1 MFLKPPAARGR
12 RYYARMTWT
21 RLSRLFH
28 WVGAAAIFYLLIH
41 GFWMV
46 RLPREVRFEHYEMH
60 AAVGYLFI
68 ALTLGRLA
76 WRWTHAV
83 PPQPAAAAR
92 WEVLAAHAG
101 HWGLYLLMLASAL
114 SGWALAGT
122 FSRPLD
128 SVFGGL
134 RIPPLVSDR
143 SLHGTMEQAHVLLS
157 WALALLVAVHVAS
170 AFYHLLWK
178 KDDVMQRML

>member
-1 MFLKPPAARGR
+1 M
-12 RYYARMTWT
+12 
-21 RLSRLFH
+21 SRLLH
-28 WVGAAAIFYLLIH
+28 WAGAGLIFYLLIH

-46 RLPREVRFEHYEMH
+46 GLPRELRFGHYETH

-68 ALTLGRLA
+68 AFTLARLA

-83 PPQPAAAAR
+83 PPQPAGAAR
-92 WEVLAAHAG
+92 WERIAAHAG
-101 HWGLYLLMLASAL
+101 HWGLYLLMLVSAL

-128 SVFGGL
+128 SVFGWF
-134 RIPPLVSDR
+134 RVPELVSNNA
-143 SLHGTMEQAHVLLS
+143 LHGRLEQAHVFLS
-157 WALALLVAVHVAS
+157 WALAALIAVHVAS

-178 KDDVMQRML
+178 KDEVMQRMLR

>member
-1 MFLKPPAARGR
+1 M
-12 RYYARMTWT
+12 
-21 RLSRLFH
+21 SRLLH
-28 WVGAAAIFYLLIH
+28 WGGAGLIFYLLIH

-46 RLPREVRFEHYEMH
+46 GLPRELRFGHYETH

-68 ALTLGRLA
+68 AFTLARLA

-83 PPQPAAAAR
+83 PPQPAGAAR
-92 WEVLAAHAG
+92 WEQIAAHAG
-101 HWGLYLLMLASAL
+101 HWGLYLLMLGSAL

-128 SVFGGL
+128 SVFGWF
-134 RIPPLVSDR
+134 RVPELVSDNL
-143 SLHGTMEQAHVLLS
+143 LHGRLEQAHVFLS
-157 WALALLVAVHVAS
+157 WALAALVAVHVAS

-178 KDDVMQRML
+178 KDEVMQRMLR

>member
-1 MFLKPPAARGR
+1 M
-12 RYYARMTWT
+12 
-21 RLSRLFH
+21 SRLLH
-28 WVGAAAIFYLLIH
+28 WAGAGLIFYLLIH

-46 RLPREVRFEHYEMH
+46 GLPRELRFGHYETH

-68 ALTLGRLA
+68 AFTLARLA

-83 PPQPAAAAR
+83 PPQPAGAAR
-92 WEVLAAHAG
+92 WERIAAHAG
-101 HWGLYLLMLASAL
+101 HWGLYLLMLVSAL

-128 SVFGGL
+128 SVFGWF
-134 RIPPLVSDR
+134 RVPELVSNNA
-143 SLHGTMEQAHVLLS
+143 LHGRLEQAHVVLS
-157 WALALLVAVHVAS
+157 WALAALIAVHVAS

-178 KDDVMQRML
+178 KDEVMQRMLR